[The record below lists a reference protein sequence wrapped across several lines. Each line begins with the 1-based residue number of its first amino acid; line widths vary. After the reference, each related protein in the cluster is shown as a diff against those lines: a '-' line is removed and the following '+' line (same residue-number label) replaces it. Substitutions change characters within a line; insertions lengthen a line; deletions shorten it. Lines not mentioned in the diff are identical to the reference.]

1 MNIELKILDFIQTL
15 HIPIL
20 DKIMVWITSLG
31 DAGMIWILLT
41 AIFLIKQNNQYAIP
55 HCLHV
60 H

>member
-41 AIFLIKQNNQYAIP
+41 EIGRAS
-55 HCLHV
+55 CRERV
-60 H
+60 

>member
-41 AIFLIKQNNQYAIP
+41 AIFLIMPKIFLQGQDP
-55 HCLHV
+55 MM
-60 H
+60 